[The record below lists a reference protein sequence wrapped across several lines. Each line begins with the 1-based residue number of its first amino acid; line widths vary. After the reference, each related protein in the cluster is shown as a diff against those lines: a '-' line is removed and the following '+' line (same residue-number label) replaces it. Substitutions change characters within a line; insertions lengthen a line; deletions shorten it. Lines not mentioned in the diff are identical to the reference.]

1 MGNWKIIRYFDTYE
15 LVLFCQLGDNHLIA
29 NKDLNTQ
36 VPACLINF
44 QTRFSRELNLKRNNF
59 IAYFAVILS

>member
-1 MGNWKIIRYFDTYE
+1 MGNWKIIKYFNTYE
-15 LVLFCQLGDNHLIA
+15 LGDHHLIA